1 MWCAR
6 ADIAS
11 GCLIRRGVGWVECAV
26 RWRGDASGV
35 VAWRRARG
43 ERMQRALVLERYAC
57 PGEHPTNAA
66 HETTIDFGLGVGT
79 CPSRTLAPSSIC
91 GSVAGGALSQCRC
104 AASPPVS
111 LLRSLT
117 PSVRSVPASPWADH
131 PVAHPPQPKSIFDK
145 DVPPEEMIQGLL
157 KMMPVGA
164 RTVTILPPEA
174 VEEMSKE
181 GKSRTRVCHV
191 VVDAHS
197 NGLKSRAVGLTATV
211 GSERRVGPCPPLAS
225 TPAHPISATR
235 A

>member
-1 MWCAR
+1 MRRRSISDWVAR
-6 ADIAS
+6 ALPNF
-11 GCLIRRGVGWVECAV
+11 GTQQHLWLGGWK
-26 RWRGDASGV
+26 SSL
-35 VAWRRARG
+35 AR
-43 ERMQRALVLERYAC
+43 
-57 PGEHPTNAA
+57 H
-66 HETTIDFGLGVGT
+66 
-79 CPSRTLAPSSIC
+79 
-91 GSVAGGALSQCRC
+91 SQCRC

-111 LLRSLT
+111 LLRSFA
-117 PSVRSVPASPWADH
+117 PSARSVPTSPWADH